1 MALPSSRLTKGLLAL
16 LAAGLLVGSSQVQ
29 HSLTKLRGDLG
40 LTRVEPL
47 KNAPPILSLTTVVL
61 GGFRGL
67 IANAL
72 WVRAMELQ
80 ENDKY
85 FEKVQLADWI
95 TKLQPHNNTVWT
107 VQAWDMSYNIS
118 IKFTDPRDRWQWVYR
133 GVELLRDQALVYNP
147 HEVVLYQQLAW
158 HFQHKIG
165 HNLDDAHLFYKS
177 VWASQMQDLFHGPRP
192 DWDELGNPRTDD
204 AKARA
209 RRLKEVY
216 KLDLAR
222 MRKVDETYGPLDW
235 RLPETH
241 AIYWA
246 YVGKQEART
255 KDDLIQLRRVT
266 YQSMDLAFQ
275 RGRLISNKLG
285 EGFRFE
291 PNLDIIP
298 KTNAAYEEAMAED
311 EAMREHI
318 SRGHKNFLL
327 SATYFLYTH
336 GRSRDAQR
344 WFDVVKQKY
353 PKDYPP
359 GMTLDDYAVSR
370 VQEDVSETD
379 MNRTISNIMG
389 ALRQGYLNLIDGDE
403 DAFNGYQA
411 LARNIWARY
420 QSKILGGPSEKRV
433 GLPPLKELQTEVLR
447 YLVGSQTGTNT
458 AARAVLESRL
468 GLTPADSS
476 GTNAPPA
483 NPAPTAPANPPKG

>member
-1 MALPSSRLTKGLLAL
+1 MPAKLSKLLRAALALAL
-16 LAAGLLVGSSQVQ
+16 LAGASTMQRT
-29 HSLTKLRGDLG
+29 LTRLRGELG

-80 ENDKY
+80 ESDKY

-95 TKLQPHNNTVWT
+95 TKLQPHNNTVWI

-118 IKFTDPRDRWQWVYR
+118 IKFSDPRDRWLWVLR
-133 GVELLRDQALVYNP
+133 GIELLRDQALVYNP
-147 HEVVLYQQLAW
+147 HEVVLYRELAW

-165 HNLDDAHLFYKS
+165 EYLDDAHLFYKG
-177 VWASQMQDLFHGPRP
+177 VWAGQMQELLKGGRP
-192 DWDELGNPRTDD
+192 NWDEFANPPTAEARE
-204 AKARA
+204 RA
-209 RRLKEVY
+209 RQLREIY
-216 KLDLAR
+216 KLDIAR
-222 MRKVDETYGPLDW
+222 MKSVDDLYGPLDW

-246 YVGKQEART
+246 WVGKQEAKT
-255 KDDLIQLRRVT
+255 KEDLIQLRRVT
-266 YQSMDLAFQ
+266 YQSMDMAFK
-275 RGRLISNKLG
+275 RGRLITAKLS

-311 EAMREHI
+311 EVMREHI

-327 SATYFLYTH
+327 TATYFLYTH
-336 GRSRDAQR
+336 GRTRDADH
-344 WFDVVKQKY
+344 WFKVVKEKY

-359 GMTLDDYAVSR
+359 NMTLDEYAVSR
-370 VQEDVSETD
+370 VQEDAGETD
-379 MNRTISNIMG
+379 MNRTISAIMG
-389 ALRQGYLNLIDGDE
+389 TLRQSYLNLLDGDE

-411 LARNIWARY
+411 LARNVWARY
-420 QSKILGGPSEKRV
+420 QSKILGGPSDKRV
-433 GLPPLKELQTEVLR
+433 GLPPLKDMQEEVLR
-447 YLVGSQTGTNT
+447 YLIESQRGTNIE
-458 AARAVLESRL
+458 AKAVLQGRL
-468 GLTPADSS
+468 GTPAPASPM
-476 GTNAPPA
+476 TNAPPSTPQTPSA
-483 NPAPTAPANPPKG
+483 KPQG